1 MVSRGHER
9 QEIPGFPFNCDLKRE
24 DTPFLSAG
32 TGTQTCLP
40 RSHTKGDHDFLE
52 VIMGSTSYGLAHP
65 FLQGKAGFLLLHNI
79 HVRVHVNFTRVNKIE
94 AMYGR

>member
-1 MVSRGHER
+1 MEWYHADTSVRKFR
-9 QEIPGFPFNCDLKRE
+9 AFLLIVTLE

-52 VIMGSTSYGLAHP
+52 VIMGSTSYGVAHP